1 MNSTTRDYGHDLS
14 FGVFITP
21 QSRNPEAVVEQV
33 RVAEA
38 AGLDLA
44 TFMDHPYQ
52 PELLDTWT
60 LLSYLAAKTERIR
73 LSGYVLNL
81 PSRPPAVL
89 ARAAA
94 SLDRLSHGRVELGI
108 GPGDTFA
115 AQSVAA
121 SGGARRSPAES
132 VEALTEAIDIIRA
145 IWDVYAPGPVRLN
158 GRYYRLEGAMRGP
171 EPAHDIS
178 IWAPAAGPKMRRLVG
193 RKADGWISGGAWM
206 TDVDAELALGNEA
219 IDQAAVEAG
228 RDPGQIRRIFD
239 FAGSFDH
246 AGNGFV
252 HGEPQR
258 WVEALLPLALNHG
271 VSTFILVARDLSSIE
286 KWGQEVAPALCEAL
300 ARERAI
306 TVSEA

>member
-1 MNSTTRDYGHDLS
+1 MSDYGHDLS

-21 QSRNPEAVVEQV
+21 QSRNPETVIEQV

-94 SLDRLSHGRVELGI
+94 SLDRLSSGRIELGI

-121 SGGARRSPAES
+121 SGGARRSPAQS
-132 VEALTEAIDIIRA
+132 VEALSEAIDIIRA
-145 IWDVYAPGPVRLN
+145 IWDVSVPGPLHRD
-158 GRYYRLEGAMRGP
+158 GRYYRLDGAMRGP
-171 EPAHDIS
+171 EPTHDIS
-178 IWAPAAGPKMRRLVG
+178 IWVPAAGPSMRRLVG
-193 RKADGWISGGAWM
+193 RKADGWITGGAWM
-206 TDVDAELALGNEA
+206 ANVDAELALGNEA
-219 IDQAAVEAG
+219 IDQAATEAG
-228 RDPGQIRRIFD
+228 RDPSQVRRIFD
-239 FAGSFDH
+239 FAGIFGR
-246 AGNGFV
+246 AGGGFV
-252 HGEPQR
+252 HGSPQR
-258 WVEALLPLALNHG
+258 WVGTLLPLVLNHG
-271 VSTFILVARDLSSIE
+271 IGTFILIVQDPAAIQT
-286 KWGQEVAPALCEAL
+286 WGQEVAPALREA
-300 ARERAI
+300 
-306 TVSEA
+306 VSRQRGSSLNAS